1 MPAVCCVRIFII
13 DMLVLVISNQS
24 VLLQNQ
30 YQYVFIFEEPDW
42 LQNIHRSPWNNYIVR
57 EEKNNVTIRRMMI
70 PVELINV
77 AVWQCYNQIM

>member
-30 YQYVFIFEEPDW
+30 YQYVGIPEEPGW
-42 LQNIHRSPWNNYIVR
+42 LQNQHRSPWNNYMR
-57 EEKNNVTIRRMMI
+57 GEK
-70 PVELINV
+70 
-77 AVWQCYNQIM
+77 